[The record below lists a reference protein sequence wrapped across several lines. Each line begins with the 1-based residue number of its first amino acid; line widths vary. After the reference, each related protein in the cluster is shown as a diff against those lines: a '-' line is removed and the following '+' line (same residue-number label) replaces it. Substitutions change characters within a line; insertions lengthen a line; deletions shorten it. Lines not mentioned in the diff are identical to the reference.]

1 MAQCKISCSLKLAGW
16 GTSRSSRIIFS
27 WLLLSKDQ
35 TIDHTC
41 IFTLRIKSLFLHQTS
56 RVNVCM
62 QLHAYQWR
70 PSLSPNSHES
80 SSQAAT
86 APLEKFYLCV
96 VLINTQGLGFCWQY
110 LLMKQNLETSTWN
123 PLLHAEPE
131 LIWLG
136 QLAVGAN
143 WCNPSYIVSL
153 KIDAVPIMGLH
164 LLSVMTLFCHSPY
177 HSPHSTFNIE
187 TLLHLWEIYLSAT
200 EGD

>member
-1 MAQCKISCSLKLAGW
+1 MRSSELPNLKLFEMRIESWNFRTTTYGVRSIAFFTSLSAHCALAWGRCGWGAPSDYMAQWEISCSFKPAGQ

-27 WLLLSKDQ
+27 WLLKSKDSI
-35 TIDHTC
+35 IDHTC

-123 PLLHAEPE
+123 PLLHAKPE
-131 LIWLG
+131 LIWLD
-136 QLAVGAN
+136 QLAVGRR
-143 WCNPSYIVSL
+143 CFL
-153 KIDAVPIMGLH
+153 M
-164 LLSVMTLFCHSPY
+164 
-177 HSPHSTFNIE
+177 
-187 TLLHLWEIYLSAT
+187 
-200 EGD
+200 